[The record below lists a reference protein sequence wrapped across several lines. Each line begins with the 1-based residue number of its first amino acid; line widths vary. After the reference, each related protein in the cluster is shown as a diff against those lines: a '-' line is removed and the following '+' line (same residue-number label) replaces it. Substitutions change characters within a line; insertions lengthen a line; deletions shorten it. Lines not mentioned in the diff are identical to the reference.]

1 MTVTDNSSTS
11 VDLHFVTAL
20 STKWV
25 LIRGSY
31 VCVSAVKKNKTVKI
45 EKGKKK
51 QQITQKHNH

>member
-31 VCVSAVKKNKTVKI
+31 VCVSAVKKTKNS
-45 EKGKKK
+45 ENRKGKKK
-51 QQITQKHNH
+51 TANHTKA